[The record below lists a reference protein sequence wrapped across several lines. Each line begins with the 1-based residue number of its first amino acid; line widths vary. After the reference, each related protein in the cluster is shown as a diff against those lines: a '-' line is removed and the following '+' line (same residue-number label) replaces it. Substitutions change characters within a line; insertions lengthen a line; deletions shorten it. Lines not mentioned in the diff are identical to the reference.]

1 MKVEDALRLADVTA
15 IGRLLQADRRH
26 ASAEVQGLPPLLA
39 LLRRS
44 TGAPE
49 NVSSCARMLLEA
61 GADPNSHTIEWAGEG
76 KRSAL
81 FDAVERADLELVQLL
96 LDGEQHPTRTP
107 SNTRASSPTRRSL
120 TRSTRLASRTWST
133 TSWTSKTP
141 TACAGSSNAASTSTP
156 TAACTTRSVA
166 AAG

>member
-96 LDGEQHPTRTP
+96 LDGGATP
-107 SNTRASSPTRRSL
+107 DEDAF
-120 TRSTRLASRTWST
+120 
-133 TSWTSKTP
+133 
-141 TACAGSSNAASTSTP
+141 
-156 TAACTTRSVA
+156 
-166 AAG
+166 